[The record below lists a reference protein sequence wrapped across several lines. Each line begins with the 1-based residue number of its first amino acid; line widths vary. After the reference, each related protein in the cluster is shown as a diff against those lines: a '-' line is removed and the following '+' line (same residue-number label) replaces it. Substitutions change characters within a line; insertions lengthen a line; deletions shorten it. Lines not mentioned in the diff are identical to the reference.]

1 MLLITL
7 ITLIFSVL
15 TVLLIDYSQIRVTPS
30 RVRFDHNMMNPLLK
44 ATKKMLRLRT
54 SIDPVIVK

>member
-15 TVLLIDYSQIRVTPS
+15 TVLLIDYSLITVTPS
-30 RVRFDHNMMNPLLK
+30 RVRFDHNMTNPFLK
-44 ATKKMLRLRT
+44 ATKRMLRLKT
-54 SIDPVIVK
+54 SIDRVIVK